1 MNHSLLQTDILKY
14 VREFAATA
22 DIEPLHSHHVTYL
35 AEQIFDQLISLH
47 QCSEQERLLLVC
59 ASLLHDIGWQN
70 GRQKHHKRSM
80 EMILSQTDW
89 PWSAE
94 QRLIVALIARYH
106 RKALPKKKHPGYHLL
121 KPKEQLTVC
130 KLASLLRIADG
141 LDRRHMQTVRS
152 VQISFN
158 KQKVL
163 CQCLCQQPAEPEL
176 EFAAKKSD
184 LFQKTFNLPIAFN
197 AVDQCL
203 KAQ

>member
-1 MNHSLLQTDILKY
+1 MNHSISKADILKY

-22 DIEPLHSHHVTYL
+22 DIEPSHSHHVTYL

-47 QCSEQERLLLVC
+47 QCSEQEKLLLIC

-80 EMILSQTDW
+80 EMILAQTDW

-106 RKALPKKKHPGYHLL
+106 RKALPKRKHPGYQLL
-121 KPKEQLTVC
+121 KSPEQLMVC

-141 LDRRHMQTVRS
+141 LDRRHIQAVQS
-152 VQISFN
+152 VQICFN

-163 CQCLCQQPAEPEL
+163 CQCLCQQSAEPEL

-184 LFQKTFNLPIAFN
+184 LFQKTFNLPIAFA
-197 AVDQCL
+197 AVQQSL
-203 KAQ
+203 KEQ